1 MQVDLLNWIF
11 LLLQIF
17 GGCCSNVWTLEMLLV
32 ALPKSTVL
40 ITFLQFL
47 MVTVVMLPQ
56 FASFRPTLR
65 THPSLK
71 VRIVNGLLYVFNNGR
86 QGYIPKTVQT
96 DEPLFPYELVLNRT
110 VVPKYHWLAMV
121 SMFWTVSILNNLAFE
136 YQIDMVLHIIFK
148 SSSLLVN
155 MIVGY
160 LVVGKRYTIRQT
172 FAVACVSVGV
182 LLFTFLSSSPSRADL
197 NSNRADWSYGIFL
210 MTISLAISAL
220 LSLYQ
225 ERVYSKYGKQ
235 WMEGLFY
242 THFLGLP
249 FFLLS
254 TRTLLKQSLQLL
266 HSDSAVVAATF
277 INAVT
282 QLICIAGV
290 HRLSSVCASLTVTLT
305 LTFRKF
311 LSLLF
316 SVAYFQKSFT
326 FGHVFGSLLVFSG
339 TLLYATASDPAL
351 LQLTF
356 RRQELTQDDNI
367 STSPQV
373 RRSLRK
379 KNARLTEN

>member
-71 VRIVNGLLYVFNNGR
+71 
-86 QGYIPKTVQT
+86 GYIPKTVQT